1 MFPRVLS
8 FPVLN
13 IVLIALFICSA
24 MAGQS
29 PAGQSSKTQ
38 SAGSQTPD
46 SRSPDTERPVIHTT
60 SREVLLD
67 LVVRDKH
74 QHMVK
79 DLRQNEVQ
87 VYEDGVLQK
96 IHVFH
101 DVQGAEELRTER
113 SLERS
118 QTSPTSNKSEADKSQ
133 SLNSLR
139 QVNFV
144 SVVFAQVAPL
154 DLEFA
159 RESVLEFL
167 KNDTL
172 PNTYVTV
179 YKLRHQLQIV

>member
-1 MFPRVLS
+1 MFLRILS
-8 FPVLN
+8 FLLLGAFFV
-13 IVLIALFICSA
+13 CTE

-29 PAGQSSKTQ
+29 PKTQ
-38 SAGSQTPD
+38 SPKTQSPD
-46 SRSPDTERPVIHTT
+46 ARSPESQSLDNERPVIHTT

-74 QHMVK
+74 QHLVK
-79 DLRQNEVQ
+79 DLRQDEVQ

-96 IHVFH
+96 IRVFH
-101 DVQGAEELRTER
+101 DVQGAEQLRTER

-118 QTSPTSNKSEADKSQ
+118 QAPPASNSSDTQKAQ

-167 KNDTL
+167 
-172 PNTYVTV
+172 
-179 YKLRHQLQIV
+179 

>member
-8 FPVLN
+8 FPVPN

-118 QTSPTSNKSEADKSQ
+118 QTSPTSNKSEAHKSRP
-133 SLNSLR
+133 SILNLR
-139 QVNFV
+139 ASRCWNSSRTILFQTPMSPSTN
-144 SVVFAQVAPL
+144 
-154 DLEFA
+154 
-159 RESVLEFL
+159 
-167 KNDTL
+167 
-172 PNTYVTV
+172 YVTSCRLCRPIRAT
-179 YKLRHQLQIV
+179 KT